1 MSALARFESFMEN
14 MVEGSVA
21 RLFRSPVQPA
31 EIAKRL
37 ERAMETHQTISV
49 RRVIV
54 PNVYRAFLNPQDLAS
69 FQPIRA
75 EVEREMATYLA
86 DLAEERGFTML
97 EHPRVELAEDVGVPR
112 RSIQIL
118 AETVGA
124 ATPSDASGHTQVF
137 QPIAPVVV
145 QAQPRARLLLSIP
158 SGTHVIPLES
168 TLLSIGRGLNN
179 DIILEDTRVS
189 RHHAQLRYRSRRF
202 WITDLGSTNGT
213 YVNNEQ
219 VAEQSLGD
227 GDVISLGGLE
237 LTFKEL

>member
-54 PNVYRAFLNPQDLAS
+54 PNVYRAFLNPQDLAA
-69 FQPIRA
+69 FTPIRA
-75 EVEREMATYLA
+75 EMEREMSTYLA
-86 DLAEERGFTML
+86 ELAQERGFTML
-97 EHPRVELAEDVGVPR
+97 EHPQVELAGDASVPR
-112 RSIQIL
+112 HTIQVT
-118 AETVGA
+118 AETISGGPPA
-124 ATPSDASGHTQVF
+124 DASGHTQVF
-137 QPIAPVVV
+137 QPPSNAPA
-145 QAQPRARLLLSIP
+145 AQTRTRLLLVTAA
-158 SGTHVIPLES
+158 GTHVIPLES
-168 TLLSIGRGLNN
+168 TQLTVGRGLNN

-189 RHHAQLRYRSRRF
+189 RHHAQLRYRGRRF
-202 WITDLGSTNGT
+202 WVSDLGSTNGT
-213 YVNNEQ
+213 YVNGEQ
-219 VAEQSLGD
+219 VEEQALRD

-237 LTFKEL
+237 LTFKET

>member
-1 MSALARFESFMEN
+1 MSALAKFESFMEN
-14 MVEGSVA
+14 VVEGSVA

-54 PNVYRAFLNPQDLAS
+54 PNYYRAFLNPQDFAA
-69 FQPIRA
+69 FGPIRS

-86 DLAEERGFTML
+86 DLAQERGFSML
-97 EHPRVELAEDVGVPR
+97 EHPRVELAADQGVPR
-112 RSIQIL
+112 RSIQVT
-118 AETVGA
+118 AETQA
-124 ATPSDASGHTQVF
+124 PPQTNTTSHTQVI
-137 QPIAPVVV
+137 QPAMPVAP
-145 QAQPRARLLLSIP
+145 AAPAARARLLLATQ

-189 RHHAQLRYRSRRF
+189 RNHAQLRYRSRRF
-202 WITDLGSTNGT
+202 WVSDVGSTNGT
-213 YVNNEQ
+213 FVNGEQ
-219 VAEQSLGD
+219 VVERSLRD
-227 GDVISLGGLE
+227 GDTISLGGLE
-237 LTFKEL
+237 LTFKEA